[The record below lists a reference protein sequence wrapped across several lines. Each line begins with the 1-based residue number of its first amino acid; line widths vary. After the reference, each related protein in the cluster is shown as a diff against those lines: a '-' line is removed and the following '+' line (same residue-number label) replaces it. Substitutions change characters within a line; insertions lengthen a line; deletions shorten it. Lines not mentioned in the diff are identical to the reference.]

1 MIISYVWVLETNT
14 GATWR
19 VSSLRIVRIDPVLVP
34 LSPIYCLG
42 WNIIGGLVWVHR
54 EWCQFFLPDFPT
66 PTIILCFLD
75 RVDMP
80 HEPIWSCGDGD
91 GSCESSNFTGTFLK

>member
-34 LSPIYCLG
+34 PSPIYCLG

-54 EWCQFFLPDFPT
+54 E
-66 PTIILCFLD
+66 
-75 RVDMP
+75 
-80 HEPIWSCGDGD
+80 
-91 GSCESSNFTGTFLK
+91 